1 MQNAFCQTELLAE
14 VKYIS
19 VMRLKPKDKRFGL
32 QEGSGVHFYDRNN
45 KDVSY
50 MKTIK
55 KTVLMFKVCPWP
67 YP

>member
-19 VMRLKPKDKRFGL
+19 VMRLKPKDKSIGL
-32 QEGSGVHFYDRNN
+32 QEGSDVDFYDRNN

-55 KTVLMFKVCPWP
+55 KTVLMIKVCPWP